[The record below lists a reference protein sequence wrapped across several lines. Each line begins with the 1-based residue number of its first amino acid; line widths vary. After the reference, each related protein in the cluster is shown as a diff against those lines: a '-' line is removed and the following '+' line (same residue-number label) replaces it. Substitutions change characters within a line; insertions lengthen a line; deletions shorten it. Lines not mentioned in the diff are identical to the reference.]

1 MIQQAISK
9 LFPFFVGTDSG
20 RKFITENALRLGP
33 EFLSA
38 LKDENQR
45 RLQEAERQN
54 QTTFEAYPTYVT
66 IATTS
71 KCNIRCEF
79 CINQFDATPDNRF
92 HMERG
97 MKDAIIRE
105 VFPYAKKLALSVA
118 GEPLFDSDFVE
129 IVRLA
134 KAYGIDVEL
143 TSNGLL
149 MGRKGYTEAI
159 VECAT
164 RINVSIDGGTG
175 PTFEKLR
182 PGANWDK
189 LMTNLKRLTDLR
201 RESGSPFPEI
211 NIRYILMKENIEE
224 LPLMVDIAADLGVNS
239 LFTNHLQVFL
249 PFMREQSLLGH
260 ADLANDVFERTKA
273 RAALRGLNVV
283 LPDPFPEDLVQQA
296 RERRRA
302 EGEATAR
309 AVNPT
314 TANVDEP
321 VREPVQTSTLPQAV
335 ETIAGQVTP
344 REDDPTH
351 YSNRCPYL
359 WDQAFFEADGN
370 IFPCCNSALSM
381 GKMQE
386 SPDFFTIWN
395 GEKYR
400 EIRAKVYT
408 SACLS
413 ICKHC
418 YLREGVRIDEDRE
431 AYVRV

>member
-1 MIQQAISK
+1 MIQQAVSK
-9 LFPFFVGTDSG
+9 LFPFFVGTKAG
-20 RKFITENALRLGP
+20 RRFVTQHALRLGP
-33 EFLSA
+33 RFLTA
-38 LKDENQR
+38 LKDENER
-45 RLQEAERQN
+45 RLRDAERKN
-54 QTTFEAYPTYVT
+54 SAELPAYPTFVT

-92 HMERG
+92 HMEGSVKQRVT
-97 MKDAIIRE
+97 RE
-105 VFPYAKKLALSVA
+105 VFPYAKKIALSVA
-118 GEPLFDSDFVE
+118 GEPLFDPDFVE
-129 IVRLA
+129 IVRMA
-134 KAYGIDVEL
+134 KAYGIETEL

-149 MGRKGYTEAI
+149 LGRKGYTEAI
-159 VECAT
+159 IECVR
-164 RINVSIDGGTG
+164 RINISIDGGTG

-189 LMTNLKRLTDLR
+189 LMKNLRRLTDLR

-224 LPLMVDIAADLGVNS
+224 LPAMVDIAADLGVNS

-249 PFMREQSLLGH
+249 PFMRDQSLLLH
-260 ADLANDVFERTKA
+260 ADLANEVFERTRA
-273 RAALRGLNVV
+273 RAAERGLNVV
-283 LPDPFPEDLVQQA
+283 LPDPFPDDLVEQA
-296 RERRRA
+296 RMRRLAESEAGERA
-302 EGEATAR
+302 AH
-309 AVNPT
+309 PT

-321 VREPVQTSTLPQAV
+321 AAVLPDAV
-335 ETIAGQVTP
+335 ETVAGQVAP
-344 REDDPTH
+344 REAEATH
-351 YSNRCPYL
+351 YLNRCPYL

-370 IFPCCNSALSM
+370 VFPCCNSALSM
-381 GKMQE
+381 GTMQE
-386 SPDFFTIWN
+386 HPDFFTLWN

-408 SACLS
+408 KQCLS